1 MSGATPSPGTFHEVA
16 PAPLAPGET
25 YELRYCVL
33 ASDSPR
39 ALGLEAGDVFPDVLA
54 TARMVALM
62 ELAAARLMR
71 PLLGP
76 GELSV
81 GVKVDVEHTA
91 ATPLYCEVVARAIYL
106 GGAGKLHRFSVELLD
121 GGGVAGKGLH
131 ERAIVRTDRL
141 LEKAQ
146 RRVGAA

>member
-1 MSGATPSPGTFHEVA
+1 MSGGGSLPGYSDDETPSPLV
-16 PAPLAPGET
+16 PGET
-25 YELRYCVL
+25 YELRYRVL

-39 ALGLEAGDVFPDVLA
+39 ALGLEADDVFPDVLA

-62 ELAAARLMR
+62 ELSAARLMR
-71 PLLGP
+71 PLLRE

-81 GVKVDVEHTA
+81 GVRVDVEHTA
-91 ATPLYCEVVARAIYL
+91 ATPLYREVVARAIYL
-106 GGAGKLHRFSVELLD
+106 GSAGKLHRFSVELLD
-121 GGGVAGKGLH
+121 EGGVAGKGTH

-146 RRVGAA
+146 RRVGAR